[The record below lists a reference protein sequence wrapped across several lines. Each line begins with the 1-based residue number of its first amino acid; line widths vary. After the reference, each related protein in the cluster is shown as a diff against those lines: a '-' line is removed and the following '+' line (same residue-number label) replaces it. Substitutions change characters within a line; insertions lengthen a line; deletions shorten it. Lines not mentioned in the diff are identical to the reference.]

1 MRKAFIQS
9 ATIFIYPYYE
19 TIPNPSR
26 PGPPNIHGPD
36 PGGAYVCFNNNNV
49 MELNGRMI
57 GSFEIVRYHFQT
69 IDGQPKI
76 VIEMIKVLD
85 TDGKYIKFAK
95 LEKVQKYL
103 SQFPVK
109 FKPLEQLT

>member
-1 MRKAFIQS
+1 
-9 ATIFIYPYYE
+9 
-19 TIPNPSR
+19 
-26 PGPPNIHGPD
+26 
-36 PGGAYVCFNNNNV
+36 